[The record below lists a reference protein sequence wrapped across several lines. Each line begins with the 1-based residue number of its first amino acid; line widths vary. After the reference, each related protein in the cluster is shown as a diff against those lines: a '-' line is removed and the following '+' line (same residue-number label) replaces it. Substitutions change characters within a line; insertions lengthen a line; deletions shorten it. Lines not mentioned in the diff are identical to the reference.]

1 MKPVSVNA
9 LKEKMKLTKMDAFKK
24 MTNSTRKKQ
33 HKKNNIQLFGVMN
46 TIKKQAEVGSSIKKA
61 LMMTTSK

>member
-1 MKPVSVNA
+1 MKPISVNA
-9 LKEKMKLTKMDAFKK
+9 LKEKLKLTKMDAFKK

-33 HKKNNIQLFGVMN
+33 LKKSNNELFGVMD

>member
-24 MTNSTRKKQ
+24 MTNLTRKKQ
-33 HKKNNIQLFGVMN
+33 HKK
-46 TIKKQAEVGSSIKKA
+46 KQHSIVWCHEYY
-61 LMMTTSK
+61 

>member
-33 HKKNNIQLFGVMN
+33 HKQ
-46 TIKKQAEVGSSIKKA
+46 
-61 LMMTTSK
+61 TTFNCLVL